1 MNYHFYILKTTR
13 ENIVKMLDALSVEQ
27 LNAIPKGYKNNIVW
41 NAGHMLVVQQLLVYR
56 LSYLEPRIGEELI
69 AQFSK
74 GSKPEK
80 GYSST
85 EIEHLKTLLTQS
97 VMWLEEDY
105 AKGVFTKYKSYTT
118 GYNITLSSAE
128 EAIMFNNVHESMHL
142 GYAMAVR
149 KLV

>member
-1 MNYHFYILKTTR
+1 
-13 ENIVKMLDALSVEQ
+13 MLDALSVEQ
-27 LNAIPKGYKNNIVW
+27 LNAIPKGYNNNIVW

-56 LSYLEPRIGEELI
+56 LSYLEPRISEELI

-85 EIEHLKTLLTQS
+85 EIEQIKTLLTQS
-97 VMWLEEDY
+97 VTWLEEDY
-105 AKGVFTKYKSYTT
+105 AKGIFTNFKTYTT
-118 GYNITLSSAE
+118 GYNATLSSVE

-142 GYAMAVR
+142 GYAMAIR